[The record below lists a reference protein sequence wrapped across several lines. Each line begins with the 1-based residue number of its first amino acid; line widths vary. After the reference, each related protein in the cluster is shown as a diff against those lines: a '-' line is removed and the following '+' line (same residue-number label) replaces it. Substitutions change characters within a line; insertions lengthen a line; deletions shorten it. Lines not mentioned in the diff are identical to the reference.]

1 MNDNKI
7 KLMSLVR
14 ELDDT
19 TRKEW
24 LIVEDPTENDKEVM
38 RLEWNDDLTIWIDAH
53 QEQIDKGDFGVFFQY
68 RCQGKLR

>member
-24 LIVEDPTENDKEVM
+24 LMVEESTDNDKEVM
-38 RLEWNDDLTIWIDAH
+38 RLEWNDDLTIWIDPH
-53 QEQIDKGDFGVFFQY
+53 QEKIDKGDFGVFFQY
-68 RCQGKLR
+68 RRQGKLR